1 MPGVDTSMGGDETR
15 FPTGGLTT
23 ILQAGDG
30 REHLE
35 RVANTYWKPV
45 YCYIRRAW
53 SKSDADAKDLTQS
66 FLLHLVKS
74 DVIGRFDAA
83 RGNFRAYLKQ
93 CLKNFLS
100 MDARDSDRLK
110 RGGGARPLPLDG
122 AVLDVPA
129 PTGTPDE
136 EFDRD
141 WTREVVDRCLRDI
154 EAHYRA
160 RRQSVYFDVL
170 RLYAIEADADAP
182 PSYRDVADRLHIS
195 ESDVRN
201 HLRFARRELRQRVI
215 QVIGEY
221 VADRDAALAE
231 LAGILGD
238 TD

>member
-1 MPGVDTSMGGDETR
+1 MGGDATR

-23 ILQAGDG
+23 ILQSGGG

-35 RVANTYWKPV
+35 RVAATYWKPV
-45 YCYIRRAW
+45 YSYIRRVW
-53 SKSDADAKDLTQS
+53 SKTDADAKDLTQS

-100 MDARDSDRLK
+100 MDARDAERLK
-110 RGGGARPLPLDG
+110 RGGGAKPLPLDG
-122 AVLDVPA
+122 AVLEVPA
-129 PTGTPDE
+129 PTGTPEE

-141 WTREVVDRCLRDI
+141 WTREVLDRCLREL

-160 RRQSVYFDVL
+160 RRQTVYFDAL
-170 RLYAIEADADAP
+170 RLYALEADPDAP
-182 PSYRDVADRLHIS
+182 PSYRDVAGRLGIS

-201 HLRFARRELRQRVI
+201 HLRFARRELRHRVI
-215 QVIGEY
+215 QAIGDY

-231 LAGILGD
+231 LADILGESE
-238 TD
+238 